1 MQQPDSRYDGLH
13 QALAPLSRQ
22 IERLEERL
30 ETRTRD
36 LVTRNDLTELRK
48 EVVTRDLLQS
58 ELSALRTLAA
68 RNASD
73 IAENKRD
80 MNARFDEIEKQI
92 MSKQEVLAL
101 RAGGVGTIA
110 AFLLALFDF
119 LAKSRLVP

>member
-1 MQQPDSRYDGLH
+1 MQQSPYDGLQ

-30 ETRTRD
+30 ESRTRD
-36 LVTRNDLTELRK
+36 LVTRNDLTDLRK

-68 RNASD
+68 RNAAD

-119 LAKSRLVP
+119 LAKTRLVP